1 LQGSCYEIAP
11 NEIPETSAE
20 KDRPH
25 HADKADVERI
35 LQCKGINYGCTHA
48 RHDAKHKPKD
58 KIYD

>member
-11 NEIPETSAE
+11 NEISETAAE
-20 KDRPH
+20 KDRRHP
-25 HADKADVERI
+25 ADKADVERI

-48 RHDAKHKPKD
+48 RHKPKD